1 MLAYIFNVPV
11 ILFSDEFFA
20 LFFTPFSPKEEP
32 TMKKML
38 FGLLAV
44 LAVSAL
50 CHADELDVDGRVKYL
65 FDKNEYKY
73 ELSKDGGFK
82 VTIGFN
88 DDNDR
93 SQLVFITST
102 TETVDDVE
110 IREIYS
116 FAADTAKITADMAME
131 MLTTNG
137 KTKIGAWE
145 TTDDCDECIFTA
157 KVPANIGF
165 NELKTY
171 INLVASIADNFEKK
185 YCDGR
190 DDY

>member
-1 MLAYIFNVPV
+1 
-11 ILFSDEFFA
+11 
-20 LFFTPFSPKEEP
+20 
-32 TMKKML
+32 MKKML

-50 CHADELDVDGRVKYL
+50 CHADEPVVDGRVKYL

-73 ELSKDGGFK
+73 DLSKDGGFK
-82 VTIGFN
+82 VTISFN

-93 SQLVFITST
+93 SQLVYITST
-102 TETVDDVE
+102 TETIGEVE
-110 IREIYS
+110 IREVYS

-157 KVPANIGF
+157 KIPANIGF

-171 INLVASIADNFEKK
+171 INLVGSMADDFEKK